1 MVVGQF
7 LELPTH
13 NNSEHRDIP
22 VGTPQRETRRIA
34 GMEKLLS
41 LTMLARGARDV
52 AVRKLAANVF
62 VQHGGNVAFTKIR
75 DDGHNGLALV
85 FGASS

>member
-13 NNSEHRDIP
+13 NNSERRDIP
-22 VGTPQRETRRIA
+22 AGTSQRETRRIA

-41 LTMLARGARDV
+41 LAMLARGARDV
-52 AVRKLAANVF
+52 AVRN
-62 VQHGGNVAFTKIR
+62 
-75 DDGHNGLALV
+75 
-85 FGASS
+85 